1 MEFFPIL
8 INATSFSL
16 LIEKS
21 ANYFYSEKAPAW
33 ASFLAPKAK
42 IITVLTDAS
51 DHCSPGIRHNDVASC
66 YYNSVFFM
74 FFFSLCSTRKKV
86 QYDICYAMSETVTIV
101 NIIHRIHLAWFL
113 YCMTLNDSSGFKS
126 SFLAVG
132 SSSLETHL
140 PWHSCNRLHVPWV
153 TQVLQR
159 DALNQSSTV
168 LALEGGYLYL
178 PSHERYKARSCKSI
192 GSPLFQI
199 HYLCWATL
207 FTHVCYYPDIK

>member
-66 YYNSVFFM
+66 YYHSVFF
-74 FFFSLCSTRKKV
+74 FFFSLCSTRKRV

-153 TQVLQR
+153 TQVLQKGCLEPEQYSTCIGR
-159 DALNQSSTV
+159 WLSLPAFTWEIQS
-168 LALEGGYLYL
+168 
-178 PSHERYKARSCKSI
+178 
-192 GSPLFQI
+192 
-199 HYLCWATL
+199 
-207 FTHVCYYPDIK
+207 